1 MAILYAVHFDDA
13 LEAEFRRE
21 SIEEA
26 EADGYA
32 TVAGNDDVEFFV
44 IFEEDMDSGSSTG
57 VGRTVFDSRTPK

>member
-21 SIEEA
+21 SLEEA

-32 TVAGNDDVEFFV
+32 TVAGNEDVEFFV
-44 IFEEDMDSGSSTG
+44 IFEEDTG
-57 VGRTVFDSRTPK
+57 AAPGASAGRTVFDSRSPR